1 MRHRTFGRIGWSVG
15 EVGYGTW
22 GMGEWSGSDDTE
34 STASLELAVAAGV
47 DFFDTA
53 QSYGAGRSER
63 LLAPLIAAHRGEGI
77 RVATKVPPGNGEWP
91 ARPGVPLSEVF
102 PRDYMR
108 DAVEISRTNL
118 GVDAIDLL
126 QLHQWDD
133 DWLAGGELARTVAEL
148 KGEGSIR
155 AFGIS
160 LNRREP
166 WNGIAAVRSGLV
178 DAVQVVYNIFDQE
191 AEDELLPACRE
202 HSVAVI
208 ARCPFDEGSL
218 TGNLTL
224 QTTWPAGDWR
234 GKYFNPDNLAQSIA
248 RADALEPLVP
258 AGTTMADLALR
269 FILSNPDVSAVIP
282 GMRKP
287 AHVRTNTAASDAGPL
302 PAELMAELR
311 RHRWDRA
318 TKKR

>member
-53 QSYGAGRSER
+53 QSYGGGRSER

-191 AEDELLPACRE
+191 AEDELFTACRE
-202 HSVAVI
+202 HDVAVI

-234 GKYFNPDNLAQSIA
+234 GKYFNPDNLAQSVA

-287 AHVRTNTAASDAGPL
+287 AHVRTNTAASAAGPL

>member
-1 MRHRTFGRIGWSVG
+1 MRHRTFGRTGWQVG

-34 STASLELAVAAGV
+34 SQTSLELAVSKGV
-47 DFFDTA
+47 NFIDTA
-53 QSYGAGRSER
+53 QSYGNGRSER
-63 LLAPLIAAHRGEGI
+63 LLAPLLTAHRGSVFI
-77 RVATKVPPGNGEWP
+77 ATKVPPKIGEWP
-91 ARPGVPLSEVF
+91 ARPGVPLAEVF
-102 PRDYMR
+102 AGDYVR
-108 DAVEISRTNL
+108 ESVEISRANL

-133 DWLAGGELARTVAEL
+133 DWLAGGELAETVAEL
-148 KGEGSIR
+148 KREGAIR

-166 WNGIAAVRSGLV
+166 WNGIGAVKSGLV
-178 DAVQVVYNIFDQE
+178 DAVQVVYNVFDQ
-191 AEDELLPACRE
+191 AADDELFPACRE
-202 HSVAVI
+202 NGVAVI

-224 QTTWPAGDWR
+224 GTTWPEGDWR
-234 GKYFNPDNLAQSIA
+234 SGYFKPDNLAQSVA
-248 RADALEPLVP
+248 RADALKPLLP
-258 AGTTMADLALR
+258 AGMTLADMALR
-269 FILSNPDVSAVIP
+269 FILSSPDVSAVIP

-287 AHVRTNTAASDAGPL
+287 SHVQTNTAASDAGPL
-302 PAELMAELR
+302 PPNLLAELR

-318 TKKR
+318 TKKP

>member
-53 QSYGAGRSER
+53 QSYGGGRSER

-191 AEDELLPACRE
+191 AEDELFPACRE
-202 HSVAVI
+202 HDVAVI

-234 GKYFNPDNLAQSIA
+234 GKYFNPDNLAQSVA
-248 RADALEPLVP
+248 RADALEPLAP

-287 AHVRTNTAASDAGPL
+287 AHVRTNTAASAAGPL